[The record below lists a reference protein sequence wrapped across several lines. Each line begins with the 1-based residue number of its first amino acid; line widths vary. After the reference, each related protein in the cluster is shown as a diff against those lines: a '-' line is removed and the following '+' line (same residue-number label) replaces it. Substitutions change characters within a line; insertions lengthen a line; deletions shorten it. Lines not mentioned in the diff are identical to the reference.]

1 MGEEESKKSDI
12 VTSILAA
19 YAQLGVFDEQ
29 VGRLANDD
37 KAALEVQYHA
47 LNVIRNINEDYLDEK
62 RIPRMRTNLQNL
74 LLRKLSNKALKNAVR
89 VWAFE
94 ALYTPFIYNPEEE
107 DSTLGDALEKALN
120 GIVNEPLNQVI
131 PFLSLLLTSFSSI
144 SFFSIIRSTVT
155 FGPH

>member
-1 MGEEESKKSDI
+1 MGKVLGEADAKKTDVI
-12 VTSILAA
+12 TSILAA

-62 RIPRMRTNLQNL
+62 RVPRIRTNLQNL
-74 LLRKLSNKALKNAVR
+74 LLRKLTNKALKNAVR
-89 VWAFE
+89 IWAFE

-107 DSTLGDALEKALN
+107 DSTLGDALEKALGN
-120 GIVNEPLNQVI
+120 IVNEPLNQVTLI
-131 PFLSLLLTSFSSI
+131 VILIDAAFKSI
-144 SFFSIIRSTVT
+144 CRSTVT
-155 FGPH
+155 FGRS